1 MRFGISPFATDNP
14 LENLLHLVYVM
25 RGGLNLKF
33 SQKEG
38 SHKFPMKR
46 EGLVK

>member
-25 RGGLNLKF
+25 RGGLNF
-33 SQKEG
+33 QN
-38 SHKFPMKR
+38 FPKKR
-46 EGLVK
+46 EVISFP